1 MLVFQYNT
9 ASGGRTTT
17 TDQSLVW
24 RGQWS
29 ASASYRTG
37 DWVFYHGDQYIAIAA
52 NSNSAPNL
60 LTNWALLSLYSTV
73 SVSPGPA
80 QVTVTVTPQTWT
92 NQQLLDVKLL
102 ATGTNWLTLNGTVIW
117 TGTLNGTQTGSN
129 VGALVVLY
137 GST

>member
-17 TDQSLVW
+17 SDQSLVW

-29 ASASYRTG
+29 ASLSYNPG
-37 DWVFYHGDQYIAIAA
+37 EWVAYLGDQYVALSA
-52 NSNSAPNL
+52 STNSAPNL

-73 SVSPGPA
+73 NVTPGPA
-80 QVTVTVTPQTWT
+80 EVTVNVLPQAWT
-92 NQQLLDVKLL
+92 NQQLLDVKIL

-129 VGALVVLY
+129 VGALIVLY